1 MASESGRYDKLAEIA
16 SGGMATVYLARAHGL
31 GGFERLVAVKEMHP
45 HLAKEPEF
53 VAMFL
58 DEARLAARIRH
69 PNVVATL
76 DVTENEAGTLSLVME
91 YIEGPSLQ
99 QVLRR
104 AVRQRDRVPLDIGL
118 RIFLDALAGLDAAHE
133 LTDESGVPLHI
144 VHRDVSPQNI
154 LVSTDGIA
162 KLTDFGV
169 ARADSRL
176 SSTRTGTV
184 KGKVPYMAPEQIRS
198 KALDQRTDVY
208 AAGAVLW
215 EMLACRRLVQG
226 DSEVAM
232 MYQITEGAAVSPRE
246 VIPEVPEGIARA
258 CLKALEKNPDDRY
271 TSAAE
276 FAEALEAAARAEGV
290 VLANHRAVAAYV
302 RAINVHRAP
311 SALAPESR
319 RSLVSGIS
327 GVTGSGTGTGSK
339 EAALPVPSTPARTTL
354 TSMRDADVEASKKRS
369 FRGIFI
375 SVGAGAVAALA
386 VFVWMRYGKPPTDA
400 HLPSE
405 APAAEG
411 ARVETLAPP
420 VTAAAA
426 PPSASVVAPAAS
438 SANAANAASAGTAQP
453 AAAKP
458 AAPVSTA
465 TTSRTAK
472 PPSKGG
478 YRPREL

>member
-1 MASESGRYDKLAEIA
+1 MASENGRYDKLAEIA

-58 DEARLAARIRH
+58 DEARLAAQIRH

-76 DVTENEAGTLSLVME
+76 DVTENEEGTLSLVME
-91 YIEGPSLQ
+91 YVEGPSLQ
-99 QVLRR
+99 QILRR
-104 AVRQRDRVPLDIGL
+104 AVRQHDRVPIDIGL
-118 RIFLDALAGLDAAHE
+118 RIFLDALSGLDAAHE
-133 LTDESGVPLHI
+133 LTDGSGVPLHI
-144 VHRDVSPQNI
+144 VHRDVSPQNV

-198 KALDQRTDVY
+198 KPLDRRTDVY
-208 AAGAVLW
+208 AAGVVLW
-215 EMLACRRLVQG
+215 EMLACRRLVQA

-232 MYQITEGAAVSPRE
+232 MYQITEGTAVSPRE

-258 CLKALEKNPDDRY
+258 CLKALEKNPDERY

-290 VLANHRAVAAYV
+290 VVANHRAVAAYV

-311 SALAPESR
+311 SALAPEGR
-319 RSLVSGIS
+319 RSVVSGIS
-327 GVTGSGTGTGSK
+327 GVTGSGTGSK
-339 EAALPVPSTPARTTL
+339 EAALPAPSTPARTAL
-354 TSMRDADVEASKKRS
+354 TSTQDADVEASKKRS
-369 FRGIFI
+369 SRGIFI
-375 SVGAGAVAALA
+375 SIGAVAVAALA

-400 HLPSE
+400 QLPSE
-405 APAAEG
+405 APAMQG
-411 ARVETLAPP
+411 APVETQAPP
-420 VTAAAA
+420 VMTAAA
-426 PPSASVVAPAAS
+426 PPSAASAVVSAS
-438 SANAANAASAGTAQP
+438 ASANTAP

-458 AAPVSTA
+458 AAPISTA

>member
-1 MASESGRYDKLAEIA
+1 MASERGRYDKLAEIA

-58 DEARLAARIRH
+58 DEARLAAQIRH

-76 DVTENEAGTLSLVME
+76 DVTENEEGSLSLVME
-91 YIEGPSLQ
+91 YVEGPSLQ
-99 QVLRR
+99 QILRR
-104 AVRQRDRVPLDIGL
+104 AVRQHDRVPIDLGL
-118 RIFLDALAGLDAAHE
+118 RLFLDALSGLEAAHE
-133 LTDESGVPLHI
+133 LTDESGTPLHI

-198 KALDQRTDVY
+198 KSLDRRTDVY

-232 MYQITEGAAVSPRE
+232 MYQITEGVAVSPRE
-246 VIPEVPEGIARA
+246 VIPEVPEGVARA
-258 CLKALEKNPDDRY
+258 CLKALEKNPDQRY
-271 TSAAE
+271 PSAAE
-276 FAEALEAAARAEGV
+276 FAEALEASARAEGV
-290 VLANHRAVAAYV
+290 VVANHRAVAAYV

-311 SALAPESR
+311 SALAPEGR
-319 RSLVSGIS
+319 RSVIS
-327 GVTGSGTGTGSK
+327 GLSSVTGSGSGPASK
-339 EAALPVPSTPARTTL
+339 EAPLSPPATPARTAL
-354 TSMRDADVEASKKRS
+354 TSTRDADVEASKKRS
-369 FRGIFI
+369 FRGVFI
-375 SVGAGAVAALA
+375 SVGAVAVAALA
-386 VFVWMRYGKPPTDA
+386 LFVWIRYGKPPTDA
-400 HLPSE
+400 NGPNE
-405 APAAEG
+405 RPAAQG
-411 ARVETLAPP
+411 APVETQAPP
-420 VTAAAA
+420 ATTAAV
-426 PPSASVVAPAAS
+426 PPPAAS
-438 SANAANAASAGTAQP
+438 ATASAATSANAAPAEVVQP
-453 AAAKP
+453 AVAKP
-458 AAPVSTA
+458 AAPPSTA

-472 PPSKGG
+472 PPVKGG